1 MNTAP
6 QLWLISQ
13 QGVSDLCHGALLAAG
28 YQFKQMAQ
36 LTAAEQ
42 GTPRVILIDS
52 DLGGIFLE
60 QIRHATSRFP
70 KAVVMAIV
78 DHGESAL
85 TSEALRAGADDYVL
99 KPYQPRQL
107 VRILGQSLAL
117 TQSTGSMVVRARAS
131 LQVLQLAYRAAQ
143 TNAAILIGG
152 ESGTGKECLAQYIH
166 QVSDRAQGPFVAV
179 NCAAIPESM
188 LEAVLF
194 GYNKGAFTGASQ
206 GQPGKFELANGGTLL
221 LDEIADMPLNLQAKL
236 LRVLQEKEVERL
248 GSHQKVALNV
258 RIVAACNKDLREAV
272 SAGEFREDL
281 FYRLDVLPLNWPPL
295 RERLEDILPLAQH
308 FLTRYG
314 QGELFQLSPQAERS
328 LLAYPWPG
336 NIRELENVVQRA
348 LILARG
354 AIIDV
359 VDLMLPA
366 VEPCVSATPLVSGIL
381 AGAGFVAP
389 PLTLSSAHHAAHNV
403 NHHGGSHSAS
413 LGAAPSLG
421 ATPSP
426 GAGLGLQASR
436 QRAEFDYVLHILQQH
451 QGHRTRTAE
460 ALGVTTRALRYKLAT
475 MREQG
480 IDIDRVIGN

>member
-1 MNTAP
+1 MKTDPQSP
-6 QLWLISQ
+6 QLWLISRD
-13 QGVSDLCHGALLAAG
+13 GVSDLCYGALLGAG
-28 YQFKQMAQ
+28 YQLKQMATF
-36 LTAAEQ
+36 TAPEH
-42 GTPRVILIDS
+42 GLPRVILIDS
-52 DLGGIFLE
+52 DLGSTFLE
-60 QIRHATSRFP
+60 QIRYATTRFP

-85 TSEALRAGADDYVL
+85 TSEALRAGACDYVL

-107 VRILGQSLAL
+107 LRILGQSLAL
-117 TQSTGSMVVRARAS
+117 TQSTGNMVVRSRAG

-143 TNAAILIGG
+143 TNAAVLIGG

-166 QVSDRAQGPFVAV
+166 QVSDRVKGPFVAV

-206 GQPGKFELANGGTLL
+206 SQPGKFELANGGTLL

-272 SAGEFREDL
+272 NAGEFREDL

-314 QGELFQLSPQAERS
+314 QGEQFHLSAQAERS
-328 LLAYPWPG
+328 LLAYAWPG
-336 NIRELENVVQRA
+336 NIRELENVIQRA

-359 VDLMLPA
+359 VDLMLPQT
-366 VEPCVSATPLVSGIL
+366 ESCVVATPLV
-381 AGAGFVAP
+381 P
-389 PLTLSSAHHAAHNV
+389 AHTAATHTATTPGTGHTAN
-403 NHHGGSHSAS
+403 
-413 LGAAPSLG
+413 
-421 ATPSP
+421 ATPMP
-426 GAGLGLQASR
+426 TQMPAGQGLQASR